1 MRLLL
6 EFDESDFTSFE
17 PVPAGVYNARVDASN
32 MEVKQSQNGND
43 YVTFC
48 YVIEGDEQYA
58 GRKVFDNYTISK
70 KAMWKLTNVLLAL
83 GVIDNTTR
91 KFVLQPEM
99 VHNKPCRIKVS
110 QEEYNGKLRN
120 RVDTVMPPEEGSF
133 VKASNDF
140 PF

>member
-6 EFDESDFTSFE
+6 EFDDSDFKNFE
-17 PVPAGVYNARVDASN
+17 PIPAGIYNARVDASS
-32 MEVKQSQNGND
+32 MEVKKAASGND
-43 YVTFC
+43 YVSLC
-48 YVIEGDEQYA
+48 YVIEGDEEYS
-58 GRKVFDNYTISK
+58 GRRVFDNYTISK
-70 KAMWKLTNVLLAL
+70 KAQWKLANVLLAL

-110 QEEYNGKLRN
+110 QEEYNGKLYN
-120 RVDTVMPPEEGSF
+120 RVDTVMPPEEDGIAA
-133 VKASNDF
+133 ASNDF